1 MPTPQEVSMHSILN
15 NYRVI
20 LESIKDGVFTV
31 NLDWKIMTFNRSA
44 EEITG
49 FKREEAIGRK
59 CSDIFRT
66 TLCQSGCILKNTIHT
81 EIPTS
86 DTPVYITRADNRSIP
101 VSVNTA
107 VLKDSQGNVFGGVEI
122 FRDLTEIAQL
132 RKAFMKEHSFDDI
145 VSKNS
150 VMQRYF
156 SILPQIAESKS
167 TVLIDGPTGTGK
179 ELMAR
184 AIHNHSQ
191 CRKGPFVAVNCGA
204 MPETL
209 VESELFG
216 YKKGAFTDAR
226 QDKPGRFSMARNGTI
241 FLDEIGDIPLSAQ
254 VRLLRVLQEKRFE
267 PLGGTES
274 EETNARVI
282 AASHHN
288 LDELVKQGRFREDL
302 YYRINVMRLSLPPLS
317 ERKEDIPLLV
327 DHFIEKYN
335 TASGKKLL
343 GMSQEAMAVLMLYDY
358 PGNIRELENTIEHAF
373 VLCNEGLIHPHHLP
387 DRFRHYS
394 MAMPATT
401 GMTLLES
408 EKYIISQALKQNDGR
423 RMATARQLGIDK
435 NTLRRKLIR
444 HGLHFP

>member
-1 MPTPQEVSMHSILN
+1 MHSLLN

-31 NLDWKIMTFNRSA
+31 NLEWKIMTFNRAA

-49 FKREEAIGRK
+49 FRRSEAIGRK
-59 CSDIFRT
+59 CSEVFRT
-66 TLCQSGCILKNTIHT
+66 TICQNGCILKNTIQT
-81 EIPTS
+81 QIPSS
-86 DTPVYITRADNRSIP
+86 DTPVFITRADKRQIP

-107 VLKDSQGNVFGGVEI
+107 VLKDSHGNVFGGVEI

-132 RKAFMKEHSFDDI
+132 RRAFLKDHSFDDI

-150 VMQRYF
+150 AMQRYF
-156 SILPQIAESKS
+156 SILPQIADSKS

-184 AIHNHSQ
+184 AIHNNSQ
-191 CRKGPFVAVNCGA
+191 CKDGPFVAVNCGA
-204 MPETL
+204 LPETL

-216 YKKGAFTDAR
+216 YKKGAFTDAK
-226 QDKPGRFSMARNGTI
+226 QDKPGRFAMARNGTI

-282 AASHHN
+282 AASHQN
-288 LDELVKQGRFREDL
+288 IDTLVKQGKFREDL
-302 YYRINVMRLSLPPLS
+302 YYRINIMRLSLPPLS

-327 DHFIEKYN
+327 DHFIEQYN
-335 TASGKKLL
+335 ASSGKKLL

-373 VLCNEGLIHPHHLP
+373 VLCNEGLIYPHHLP
-387 DRFRHYS
+387 DRFRNYS
-394 MAMPATT
+394 IVMPATT

-408 EKYIISQALKQNDGR
+408 EKYLIVQALKQNNGKK
-423 RMATARQLGIDK
+423 MVTARQLGIDK

-444 HGLHFP
+444 HGI